1 MENRVHV
8 SRRLFGVDQAMPIL
22 SRKAVEEADGAATEG
37 GGWGAADEGT
47 LSDGQ
52 GTIVELAELGAK
64 EKDPSFVSCSW
75 CWSEA
80 CLDRLLRFIA

>member
-1 MENRVHV
+1 VENRVHV

-64 EKDPSFVSCSW
+64 EKRPLVRFVFLVLVRSRS
-75 CWSEA
+75 
-80 CLDRLLRFIA
+80 

>member
-64 EKDPSFVSCSW
+64 EKRPLVRFVFLVLVRSLS
-75 CWSEA
+75 
-80 CLDRLLRFIA
+80 

>member
-1 MENRVHV
+1 
-8 SRRLFGVDQAMPIL
+8 MPIL

-64 EKDPSFVSCSW
+64 EKRPLVRFVFLVLVRSLS
-75 CWSEA
+75 
-80 CLDRLLRFIA
+80 